1 MKSFLVLLLLLF
13 LGSAAPLQ
21 AQPLDP
27 ASQEALAATLGLLRD
42 PVLRGP
48 AIAGSPGAA
57 SIDTQIQSLAGSPQL
72 AQQIYSLAA
81 EIFNDLT
88 RNSGGDVGKMNRALE
103 EAKRDPAGFAALL
116 SPATLRRLRELA
128 VKISDRPR

>member
-1 MKSFLVLLLLLF
+1 MKTLLVLFFLL
-13 LGSAAPLQ
+13 LGSAAPLH

-27 ASQEALAATLGLLRD
+27 ASQEALAATLGLLGD
-42 PVLRGP
+42 PALRGP
-48 AIAGSPGAA
+48 AIAGSPEAA
-57 SIDTQIQSLAGSPQL
+57 GIDKQIQSLAGSPQL
-72 AQQIYSLAA
+72 AQQIYELAA

-88 RNSGGDVGKMNRALE
+88 RNSGGDVGKMSRALE
-103 EAKRDPAGFAALL
+103 EAERDPAGFAARL

>member
-1 MKSFLVLLLLLF
+1 MKTLLVLFFLL
-13 LGSAAPLQ
+13 LGSAPPLQ

-27 ASQEALAATLGLLRD
+27 ASQEALAATLGLLPD
-42 PVLRGP
+42 PALRGP
-48 AIAGSPGAA
+48 AIAGSPEAA
-57 SIDTQIQSLAGSPQL
+57 GIDKQIQSLAGSPQL
-72 AQQIYSLAA
+72 AQQIYELAA

-88 RNSGGDVGKMNRALE
+88 RNSGGDVGKMSRALE
-103 EAKRDPAGFAALL
+103 EAKRDPAGFAARL